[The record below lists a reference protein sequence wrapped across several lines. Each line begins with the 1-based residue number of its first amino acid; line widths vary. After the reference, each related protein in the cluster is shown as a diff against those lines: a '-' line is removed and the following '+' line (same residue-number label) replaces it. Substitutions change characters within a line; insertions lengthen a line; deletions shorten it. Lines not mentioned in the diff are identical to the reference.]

1 MKKIRELM
9 DKLTL
14 KQANTISII
23 ISLLVTIL
31 LLGIFAGRFFKVAGE
46 VDILIIVPFLLA
58 PVFLCCVLYMMVSV
72 IMKVPYKEACI
83 REKEAKEY
91 VMANYNL
98 SYEEYTELK
107 YCLEEALMGA
117 YEPEMISVIWAK
129 VAYKFYAKLTEN
141 EDVDLIAKDSNGNII
156 HNEVIGNFQY
166 LKSYF
171 EPLN

>member
-23 ISLLVTIL
+23 VSLLVTIL
-31 LLGIFAGRFFKVAGE
+31 LLGIFAGRFFNVTGE
-46 VDILIIVPFLLA
+46 IVILNIALFLLVS
-58 PVFLCCVLYMMVSV
+58 VFLYCVLFMMVSA
-72 IMKVPYKEACI
+72 IMKLPYKEACI
-83 REKEAKEY
+83 REKEAKAY
-91 VMANYNL
+91 VMDNYNL
-98 SYEEYTELK
+98 SHEEYTELK

-117 YEPEMISVIWAK
+117 YEPEMISVIWEKAT
-129 VAYKFYAKLTEN
+129 YKFYAKLTEN
-141 EDVDLIAKDSNGNII
+141 EDVDLMVKDANGNII
-156 HNEVIGNFQY
+156 HNEIIDNFQY